1 MGKGKLRKPLY
12 WKAGSP
18 FIWYAITVD
27 GKRIRKSTKKTKEHP
42 AFEVACAAMEKARLQ
57 GPDSVTRKVP
67 QLKDFAVDFLKWV
80 DDTHSIAD
88 ETRRFYKHGWEMLKD
103 TTLAETRLD
112 AIRNVDVETVKFPGG
127 GYTANQALRT
137 LRRMLTI
144 AKEKGKFFGELP
156 KIKMRT
162 VWGRS
167 LKMSASD
174 ATLIASKMKDGGDP
188 KDVLIILR
196 GTGMRPS
203 ECYAM
208 RWELVNWEGLYYQNP
223 NGKTK
228 TAKRSIPLL
237 DEAMPVLKR
246 RHLEQGMPR
255 EGWVFPSDAKSGHI
269 LNISKAFREAR
280 KAAGLPN
287 NLVLYTSRHGM
298 MTDLASVL
306 PLDAVMRIGG
316 HTDAKV
322 ALGYQHTEVTDL
334 QARLTEAR
342 TNGRIN

>member
-1 MGKGKLRKPLY
+1 ME
-12 WKAGSP
+12 
-18 FIWYAITVD
+18 AIRFGDYLLAHLEQFQT
-27 GKRIRKSTKKTKEHP
+27 E
-42 AFEVACAAMEKARLQ
+42 
-57 GPDSVTRKVP
+57 
-67 QLKDFAVDFLKWV
+67 LKDYGTDPPL
-80 DDTHSIAD
+80 
-88 ETRRFYKHGWEMLKD
+88 R
-103 TTLAETRLD
+103 
-112 AIRNVDVETVKFPGG
+112 
-127 GYTANQALRT
+127 ANA
-137 LRRMLTI
+137 
-144 AKEKGKFFGELP
+144 A
-156 KIKMRT
+156 
-162 VWGRS
+162 
-167 LKMSASD
+167 
-174 ATLIASKMKDGGDP
+174 
-188 KDVLIILR
+188 
-196 GTGMRPS
+196 
-203 ECYAM
+203 
-208 RWELVNWEGLYYQNP
+208 
-223 NGKTK
+223 K

-287 NLVLYTSRHGM
+287 NLVLYASRHGM

-342 TNGRIN
+342 TKGRIN